1 MQEIAKEELM
11 STLDPTS
18 TTAHVA
24 ECSLCHAARQCPLG
38 GVAWKD
44 DKVGTAPPACSAA
57 QRRPEAHM
65 KE

>member
-18 TTAHVA
+18 TTAHGA

-38 GVAWKD
+38 GWHGKMTRW
-44 DKVGTAPPACSAA
+44 GQPPQLAL
-57 QRRPEAHM
+57 QP
-65 KE
+65 KEGQKLT